1 MESLK
6 TKRNHFQKIHQI
18 YPIDISIYFNLFVF
32 PKFKNETYVLLLI
45 RGIKLGH
52 VLNHYFL
59 HFHVFASIYPF
70 SSSSNRQMLLQQ
82 SIDSHITQICSLR
95 IESAL
100 GCRQRLYEGEAA
112 MDQEDKMVVPPRK
125 EPEVEKKQK
134 PEHEPESEFEKKR
147 RNYSTIE
154 LDGEDISLSQI
165 VLMLIGDD
173 KEHKGGYQKLGK
185 ENTKRRVPSGSGADK
200 YWLSGDLCWIEFAQL
215 VSTKEY

>member
-1 MESLK
+1 
-6 TKRNHFQKIHQI
+6 
-18 YPIDISIYFNLFVF
+18 
-32 PKFKNETYVLLLI
+32 
-45 RGIKLGH
+45 
-52 VLNHYFL
+52 
-59 HFHVFASIYPF
+59 
-70 SSSSNRQMLLQQ
+70 MLLQQ

-100 GCRQRLYEGEAA
+100 ECHAQGFGSSPLAVSDPFGDVFQCLEILKKRMTDSSVRGEAA

-173 KEHKGGYQKLGK
+173 KGHKGGYQKLGK

>member
-1 MESLK
+1 
-6 TKRNHFQKIHQI
+6 
-18 YPIDISIYFNLFVF
+18 
-32 PKFKNETYVLLLI
+32 TYVLLLI

-147 RNYSTIE
+147 RNTKVDIRSLVRKTQKGEFQVEVEPINTGSVEISVGSSSLNWSRPKNIKNKTLGVKNELNNYSEGSACEAQSQT
-154 LDGEDISLSQI
+154 LFLCYLSFSQ
-165 VLMLIGDD
+165 
-173 KEHKGGYQKLGK
+173 
-185 ENTKRRVPSGSGADK
+185 S
-200 YWLSGDLCWIEFAQL
+200 
-215 VSTKEY
+215 